1 MMNRFLLVLVF
12 LSVSTSAFA
21 QAHLGLSGGMN
32 LCMENGDANCNDIKP
47 SYSFTLSPGYMFH
60 ENVGINLDVN
70 FSSVTADGD
79 IAPEITFMHV
89 VPMITGV
96 LPAGPASISLGV
108 GMGYSSVTTT
118 FGPFSAD
125 ASTFMAIKAS
135 LMLLFPINEQFS
147 AGIGSDYVHNG
158 KMEMCNP
165 NDSSDCKEGD
175 MPSQL
180 QVNVAMKYVF

>member
-1 MMNRFLLVLVF
+1 MGI
-12 LSVSTSAFA
+12 STSAFA

-32 LCMENGDANCNDIKP
+32 LCMENGDAKCDDISA
-47 SYSFTLSPGYMFH
+47 SYSFTVSPGYMFH

-70 FSSVTADGD
+70 LSSVTADGD
-79 IAPEITFMHV
+79 IAPEISFMHV
-89 VPMITGV
+89 IPMITGV

-108 GMGYSSVTTT
+108 GMGYSSVTMT
-118 FGPFSAD
+118 FGPFTTD

-158 KMEMCNP
+158 KMEKCNP
-165 NDSSDCKEGD
+165 MDSSDCKEGD

-180 QVNVAMKYVF
+180 QVNAGIKYTF